1 MKNIFV
7 LVVILMLFVFN
18 GTAFASPV
26 SMPEPTSLL
35 LLGLGIA
42 GLVGVGRKFKK

>member
-7 LVVILMLFVFN
+7 LIVFLVLFVFN
-18 GTAFASPV
+18 GNAFAYV
-26 SMPEPTSLL
+26 TQVPEPTSLI

-42 GLVGVGRKFKK
+42 GLVGMGRKFKK

>member
-7 LVVILMLFVFN
+7 LIVVLVLFVFN
-18 GTAFASPV
+18 GIAFASPV
-26 SMPEPTSLL
+26 QVPEPTSML

-42 GLVGVGRKFKK
+42 GLVGLGRKFKQ